1 MPLPSSTMVEVG
13 VRMLCVQRG
22 LGLLVVLLESHSAMR
37 GVIFQRT
44 VVCHIVLLVSLMLS
58 WHHCDHGGDV
68 IGFMGMGSPAP
79 VVPPALEDDNRV
91 GDWWMV

>member
-22 LGLLVVLLESHSAMR
+22 LGVVFLVVVVLLESHSAMR

-44 VVCHIVLLVSLMLS
+44 VVTLSDWAIGDFVELL
-58 WHHCDHGGDV
+58 
-68 IGFMGMGSPAP
+68 
-79 VVPPALEDDNRV
+79 
-91 GDWWMV
+91 WW

>member
-22 LGLLVVLLESHSAMR
+22 LSLVLLLLVVVVLLESHSAMR

-44 VVCHIVLLVSLMLS
+44 VVYYIILDCLMVGYHWFQCKS
-58 WHHCDHGGDV
+58 
-68 IGFMGMGSPAP
+68 SPAP

-91 GDWWMV
+91 GD

>member
-22 LGLLVVLLESHSAMR
+22 LTLVLLLLVLLESHSAIR

-44 VVCHIVLLVSLMLS
+44 VVYHISLNRA
-58 WHHCDHGGDV
+58 
-68 IGFMGMGSPAP
+68 IGWLG
-79 VVPPALEDDNRV
+79 
-91 GDWWMV
+91 

>member
-22 LGLLVVLLESHSAMR
+22 LGVVFLVVVVLLESHSAMR

-44 VVCHIVLLVSLMLS
+44 VLYHIILDWLVLGYC
-58 WHHCDHGGDV
+58 CDD
-68 IGFMGMGSPAP
+68 
-79 VVPPALEDDNRV
+79 EDDDE
-91 GDWWMV
+91 GG